1 MQKSIAYEEN
11 KKMINMLKQYTC
23 EQCGKTFKKSRHK
36 TRKRTFCSSECYH
49 EYRRIHAMDVYG
61 AKYKWGKQIHDP
73 PIEYRKCYM
82 KEARAMLQGK
92 NWKGKNKCVE
102 LPEE

>member
-1 MQKSIAYEEN
+1 
-11 KKMINMLKQYTC
+11 
-23 EQCGKTFKKSRHK
+23 
-36 TRKRTFCSSECYH
+36 
-49 EYRRIHAMDVYG
+49 MDVYG
-61 AKYKWGKQIHDP
+61 AKYKWGKRIHDP